1 MNYQELANPGVLNQP
16 IYVPGK
22 SLNTVAHEYGL
33 NVNSIDKLASNENPF
48 GPSPCAYDS
57 MKKALEGVQLYPDG
71 DCLALKHEISKIL
84 DLSLGQIIVGNG
96 SNEVIELLGHVFL
109 RPGTEVVLGSYSF
122 IVYRLVAKLFGAT
135 VIDVPMDNF
144 KHDLGAM
151 LEAITENTRI
161 VFVASPNNPTGLANS
176 QSEINEF
183 IEHMPEHV
191 ILCFDEAY
199 AEYQLN
205 APSLVPLISRKK
217 KVICLRTFSKIYGLG
232 GIRLGY
238 GYGNSKLISLLNR
251 VRQPFNVNSIAQAG
265 GIGALKD
272 DKFIEYCRQ
281 KNEDGRK
288 VLVDGLSQLGIEVY
302 GGSANFVFAKIG
314 DGQKV
319 FQRLQSEGVI
329 IRPLNNYG
337 LPEFIRITIGS
348 AEQNQRFLS
357 LIEACI

>member
-1 MNYQELANPGVLNQP
+1 MNYQELANPGVFNQP

-22 SLNTVAHEYGL
+22 SLQTVAHEYGL
-33 NVNSIDKLASNENPF
+33 SINSIDKLASNENPF
-48 GPSPCAYDS
+48 GASPFAYHS
-57 MKKALEGVQLYPDG
+57 MKKALEGIQLYPDS
-71 DCLALKHEISKIL
+71 DCTALKQEISKIF
-84 DLSLGQIIVGNG
+84 DLGSDQIIVGNG
-96 SNEVIELLGHVFL
+96 SNEIIELLGHVFL

-122 IVYRLVAKLFGAT
+122 IVYRLVANLFGAT
-135 VIDVPMDNF
+135 VIDVPMDDF

-176 QSEINEF
+176 KAEINEF
-183 IEHMPEHV
+183 VKHMPEHV

-199 AEYQLN
+199 AEYQVS
-205 APSLVPLISRKK
+205 APNLVPFIGRGKK
-217 KVICLRTFSKIYGLG
+217 IICLRTFSKIYGLG

-238 GYGNSKLISLLNR
+238 GYGNSNLISLLNR
-251 VRQPFNVNSIAQAG
+251 VRQPFNVNAIAQAG

-272 DKFIEYCRQ
+272 KTFIEYCRK

-288 VLVDGLSQLGIEVY
+288 VLVDGLSLMGIEVY

-319 FQRLQSEGVI
+319 FQSLQSEGLI

-337 LPEFIRITIGS
+337 LPEFIRITIGT
-348 AEQNQRFLS
+348 AEQNQRLLS
-357 LIEACI
+357 LIQAYR